1 MNFKWLHKKWKYH
14 TNIIQCLYLTWT
26 WKMGQHEWMRKKQ
39 LHLLL
44 AFTGKLLHYIYSCKS
59 YPNKMNHKYWTRFS
73 HLINLK
79 LNKVWKTSSS
89 FSMIKRYDKHYLR
102 EMLYHPKMT
111 IYLDHITCLVIFLLR
126 IFYYWFI
133 NRIESRSQ
141 KEWKSL
147 ILQKTSFHLN
157 KVGYYV

>member
-26 WKMGQHEWMRKKQ
+26 WKNGSAWMNEKKQ

-44 AFTGKLLHYIYSCKS
+44 AFTGKLLHYIYSSKS
-59 YPNKMNHKYWTRFS
+59 YPNKMNHISLRHG

-79 LNKVWKTSSS
+79 LNKVWKTSCD
-89 FSMIKRYDKHYLR
+89 FSMIKIYDKNYLWA
-102 EMLYHPKMT
+102 MLYHPEIK

-126 IFYYWFI
+126 IFYYWFTS
-133 NRIESRSQ
+133 RIESEVKRNESHWYC
-141 KEWKSL
+141 KRLHFIWIK
-147 ILQKTSFHLN
+147 
-157 KVGYYV
+157 